1 MKTVKI
7 GETIIGE
14 GFPKIIV
21 PLVGKTREELVTEAK
36 NLQAIDCDIVEWRID
51 FFEEVTDSKATA
63 IFSHDLKKIL
73 AKPLLITFRSK
84 REGGELELP
93 DAQYFAIYHEIVAN
107 GAADLLD
114 VELFMPEKEVAALL
128 LAAKEK
134 EVKIVMC
141 NHDFFATPEKE
152 EIIQRLRLMQAKGA
166 DICKIAVMP
175 NSAQDV
181 LTLLNATDEMS
192 RLYADR
198 PIITMSMG
206 DKGMVSRISG
216 QLFGS
221 AATFGAAKQA
231 SAPGQ
236 VPVSELRSI
245 LKTLAIK

>member
-21 PLVGKTREELVTEAK
+21 PLVGKTREDLFSEAR
-36 NLQAIDCDIVEWRID
+36 NLQEIDCDIVEWRID
-51 FFEEVTDSKATA
+51 FFEEVTDAKATA
-63 IFSHDLKKIL
+63 AFSYELKKIL
-73 AKPLLITFRSK
+73 AKPLLVTFRSK
-84 REGGELELP
+84 REGGELELS
-93 DAQYFAIYHEIVAN
+93 DTNYFAIYHEMLEN
-107 GAADLLD
+107 GVPDLLD
-114 VELFMPEKEVAALL
+114 VELFMPEKEVRTLIA
-128 LAAKEK
+128 AAKEK
-134 EVKIVMC
+134 KVTVVMC
-141 NHDFFATPEKE
+141 NHDFFATPAKE
-152 EIIQRLRLMQAKGA
+152 EIIQRLRLMQEKGA

-181 LTLLNATDEMS
+181 LTLLSATDEMY

-206 DKGMVSRISG
+206 DKGMISRVSG

-221 AATFGAAKQA
+221 AATFGAAQKA

-245 LKTLAIK
+245 LKTLAVK

>member
-7 GETIIGE
+7 GDTIIGE
-14 GFPKIIV
+14 GMPKIIV
-21 PLVGKTREELVTEAK
+21 PLVGKTREDLLKEAQ
-36 NLQAIDCDIVEWRID
+36 NLQIIDCDIVEWRID
-51 FFEEVTDSKATA
+51 FFEEVTDAKATA
-63 IFSHDLKKIL
+63 TFSHDLKKVL
-73 AKPLLITFRSK
+73 DKPLLITFRSK

-93 DAQYFAIYHEIVAN
+93 DAQYFAIYDEIIAN

-114 VELFMPEKEVAALL
+114 VELFMPEKEVRTLMAT
-128 LAAKEK
+128 AKEK
-134 EVKIVMC
+134 EVKVIMC
-141 NHDFFATPEKE
+141 NHDFFATPTKE
-152 EIIQRLRLMQAKGA
+152 EIIQRLRAMQEKGA

-181 LTLLNATDEMS
+181 LTLLSATDEMH

-206 DKGMVSRISG
+206 DKGMISRVSG

-221 AATFGAAKQA
+221 AATFGAAKKA

-245 LKTLAIK
+245 LKTLAVK

>member
-21 PLVGKTREELVTEAK
+21 PLVGKTREELVIEAK

-51 FFEEVTDSKATA
+51 YFEEVTDSKATA

>member
-51 FFEEVTDSKATA
+51 YFEEVTDSKATA

>member
-21 PLVGKTREELVTEAK
+21 PLVGKIREELVTEAK

-141 NHDFFATPEKE
+141 NHDFFATPEKD

>member
-141 NHDFFATPEKE
+141 NHDFFATPEKD

>member
-21 PLVGKTREELVTEAK
+21 PLVGKTREELVIEAK

-93 DAQYFAIYHEIVAN
+93 DAQYFAIYHEIVEN

>member
-1 MKTVKI
+1 M
-7 GETIIGE
+7 
-14 GFPKIIV
+14 
-21 PLVGKTREELVTEAK
+21 
-36 NLQAIDCDIVEWRID
+36 
-51 FFEEVTDSKATA
+51 
-63 IFSHDLKKIL
+63 KKIL

-93 DAQYFAIYHEIVAN
+93 DAQYFAIYHEIVEN
-107 GAADLLD
+107 GAANLLD
-114 VELFMPEKEVAALL
+114 VELFMPEKEVATLL

>member
-51 FFEEVTDSKATA
+51 YFEEVTDSKATA

-114 VELFMPEKEVAALL
+114 VELFMPEKEVATLL